1 VTAPPTESPLVALEL
16 SGRLDAAA
24 AGMVADGYARVLDGV
39 AGPATVVL
47 DFTAVDYINS
57 SGIAVVVGVL
67 GRARAAGHTV
77 VALGLTPHYRHVFE
91 ITRLSDFLTVAEDLA
106 TVADHAPTRRVA
118 VPPPG
123 RSSS

>member
-16 SGRLDAAA
+16 SGRLDATVAA
-24 AGMVADGYARVLDGV
+24 AVSAAYARLLDGV
-39 AGPATVVL
+39 PGPATVVL

-91 ITRLSDFLTVAEDLA
+91 ITRLSDFLTVADDLA
-106 TVADHAPTRRVA
+106 TVADHAPIRRVA

>member
-1 VTAPPTESPLVALEL
+1 MTAPLTESPLVALEL
-16 SGRLDAAA
+16 SGRLDATT
-24 AGMVADGYARVLDGV
+24 AGAVGEAYARALDGID
-39 AGPATVVL
+39 GPVTLIL

-67 GRARAAGHTV
+67 GRARAAGHAV
-77 VALGLTPHYRHVFE
+77 VALGLTPHYRHIFE

-118 VPPPG
+118 VSPSG